1 MHRCRFDPIEGR
13 LAPSVRLS
21 PTPVGKVGTSR
32 KASSIYNIQE
42 QPTQQHYSTYTRAY
56 FNSGKMNG
64 SHLHRHPIQLCSE
77 RRESLFPAGLKEPV
91 KSLGLNYR
99 IKIMPWECFAPDKNH
114 TVVN

>member
-1 MHRCRFDPIEGR
+1 MHRYRFDPIEGR
-13 LAPSVRLS
+13 LTPSVRLS

-64 SHLHRHPIQLCSE
+64 SHLHRNPIQLCSE
-77 RRESLFPAGLKEPV
+77 RRESLFPAGLKRASEIP
-91 KSLGLNYR
+91 G
-99 IKIMPWECFAPDKNH
+99 IKLPDKN
-114 TVVN
+114 NAMGMFCPG